1 MSARCLIGEYRG
13 RRESLN
19 FLSLI
24 CLSAGDDDVDDA
36 CSGDAVLLV
45 GIQEREILDPFSSAF
60 IFLAFAFIKNFPSQ
74 NLERVMLLLGIY
86 HCISI
91 HGSGCLR

>member
-24 CLSAGDDDVDDA
+24 CLSAGDDDVDD
-36 CSGDAVLLV
+36 D
-45 GIQEREILDPFSSAF
+45 DDDDDDD
-60 IFLAFAFIKNFPSQ
+60 
-74 NLERVMLLLGIY
+74 
-86 HCISI
+86 
-91 HGSGCLR
+91 

>member
-24 CLSAGDDDVDDA
+24 CLSVGDDDVDDDDDDDDDDVDDV
-36 CSGDAVLLV
+36 S
-45 GIQEREILDPFSSAF
+45 R
-60 IFLAFAFIKNFPSQ
+60 
-74 NLERVMLLLGIY
+74 
-86 HCISI
+86 
-91 HGSGCLR
+91 